1 MFNVEEGGV
10 STPIQWSKDNLTDDR
25 SVIILDESSQAIWL
39 WHGARQGLVARRTAL
54 RQAES
59 LKGHGYTVGKSILGR
74 DIKDI
79 HEIDQRKIGRDPET
93 DQINTEFEKIFTKKY
108 KELDDFIIT
117 FDMKEV
123 IVPATKPVVKEE
135 IKPVAVPEPQPVAVP
150 EPTPE
155 PAKAPVVT
163 KPAAPQK
170 QVKVASEYAT
180 EEAMPSLKPKQKLEP
195 TELVSKIQLTTDAK
209 VAFVISGIIDHFA
222 DVWISKKEDGSI
234 AVEEMNGP
242 ICTFSLKEGGKINF
256 TSGSFSGI
264 DPKIK
269 TAIQKKFID
278 LTKLL

>member
-1 MFNVEEGGV
+1 MQFGLMFHVQEGGV

-39 WHGARQGLVARRTAL
+39 WHGAKQGLVARRTAL

-74 DIKDI
+74 DIKEI
-79 HEIDQRKIGRDPET
+79 YEIDQRKIGRDPET
-93 DQINTEFEKIFTKKY
+93 DQINTEFQKIFNRKH
-108 KELDDFIIT
+108 KELDDFVVT

-123 IVPATKPVVKEE
+123 IMPVSKPIVKEE
-135 IKPVAVPEPQPVAVP
+135 IKPVPIPEPKP
-150 EPTPE
+150 EPVI
-155 PAKAPVVT
+155 APVVS
-163 KPAAPQK
+163 KPTAPKK
-170 QVKVASEYAT
+170 QVKVASEYAA
-180 EEAMPSLKPKQKLEP
+180 EEAMPSIKPKEKLEP

-209 VAFVISGIIDHFA
+209 VAFVISAIIDHFA
-222 DVWISKKEDGSI
+222 DVWISKKEDGNI

-242 ICTFSLKEGGKINF
+242 ICTFSIREGGKINF

-264 DPKIK
+264 DPKVK